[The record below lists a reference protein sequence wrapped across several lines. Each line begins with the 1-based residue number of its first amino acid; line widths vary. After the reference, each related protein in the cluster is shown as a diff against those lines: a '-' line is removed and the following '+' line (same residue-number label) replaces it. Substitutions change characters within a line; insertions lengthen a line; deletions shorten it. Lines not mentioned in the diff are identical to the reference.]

1 MNNRQ
6 KTKKFKKKYEELKK
20 ITDPRKEDIEFKG
33 TELEEHVAS
42 WSVQKD
48 SRITDPAMLTDQ
60 AAELLAKYL
69 KKDLM
74 DSITIEDN
82 NNRYTYVMKVW
93 INKHAL

>member
-6 KTKKFKKKYEELKK
+6 KAKKFKKKYEELKK
-20 ITDPRKEDIEFKG
+20 ITDLKG
-33 TELEEHVAS
+33 VIGTFDSIPIEEHVAS
-42 WSVQKD
+42 WSVEKD
-48 SRITDPAMLTDQ
+48 SRITDPTMLTDQ

-74 DSITIEDN
+74 NSITIEDN

-93 INKHAL
+93 VNKHV